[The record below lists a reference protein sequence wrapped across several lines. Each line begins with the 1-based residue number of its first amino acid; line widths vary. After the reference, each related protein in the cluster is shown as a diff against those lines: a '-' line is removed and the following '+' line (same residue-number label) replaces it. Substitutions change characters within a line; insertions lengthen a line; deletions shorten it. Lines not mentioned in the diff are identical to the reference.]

1 MAKYA
6 HAFVIP
12 DGAKIKGGILYD
24 KYGNLEFFADVAGL
38 TDKANTPADKEMEV
52 RNHEKSYYMNSIAKY
67 GVKLHQAYRSTG
79 IQLIKGATPGVP
91 ITLQSGDE
99 KRDFMYSGNQSGL
112 YAWLKDNAKVIITMY
127 GSKGTPY
134 QDIPVASQGG

>member
-12 DGAKIKGGILYD
+12 DGAKIPGGVLYD
-24 KYGNLEFFADVAGL
+24 KYGNLEFFADVAAL
-38 TDKANTPADKEMEV
+38 EDKANDPSDYEREV
-52 RNHEKSYYMNSIAKY
+52 RNHEKSYYMGSIAKY
-67 GVKLHQAYRSTG
+67 GVKLHTAYGSQG

-112 YAWLKDNAKVIITMY
+112 YAWLKDKAKVVITMY

-134 QDIPVASQGG
+134 QDIPVAGG